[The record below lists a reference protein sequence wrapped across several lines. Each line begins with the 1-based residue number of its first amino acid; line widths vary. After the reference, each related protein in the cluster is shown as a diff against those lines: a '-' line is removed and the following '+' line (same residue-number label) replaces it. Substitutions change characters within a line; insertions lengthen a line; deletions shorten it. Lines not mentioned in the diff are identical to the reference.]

1 MSREKEEKSVGG
13 AQARRM
19 IRCPQKTGINL
30 NMREQQTENP
40 ARTLIVGI
48 IVIAVLAG
56 LAAKVGVI
64 DQYQRLSRAQGEYN
78 QVHQQ
83 YVTVQDSLQDYDKVL
98 TEYRAYST
106 DWMQSSSDDNTD
118 GNGEQ
123 KYVSVSRQVVLDMI
137 ENEMMSR
144 GTVTGINIL
153 GDNVTVDMTGMT
165 LEQISAM
172 IRSLERQSIVAGT
185 RMDIAE
191 TEKDRPASILSF
203 TVTITLKGATE

>member
-83 YVTVQDSLQDYDKVL
+83 YVTVQDALQDYDKVL

-106 DWMQSSSDDNTD
+106 DWMQSSSDDNAD

-123 KYVSVSRQVVLDMI
+123 TYVSVSRQVVLDMI

-144 GTVTGINIL
+144 GAVTGINIL
-153 GDNVTVDMTGMT
+153 GDNVTVDMTDMT

>member
-203 TVTITLKGATE
+203 TVTITLKEATE

>member
-144 GTVTGINIL
+144 GAVTGINIL

>member
-123 KYVSVSRQVVLDMI
+123 TYVSVSRQMVLDMI

-144 GTVTGINIL
+144 GAVTGINIL
-153 GDNVTVDMTGMT
+153 GDNVTVDMTDMT

>member
-83 YVTVQDSLQDYDKVL
+83 YVTVQDALQDYDKVL

>member
-13 AQARRM
+13 A
-19 IRCPQKTGINL
+19 QKTGINL

-83 YVTVQDSLQDYDKVL
+83 YVTVQDALQDYDKVL

-106 DWMQSSSDDNTD
+106 DWMQSSSDDNAD

-123 KYVSVSRQVVLDMI
+123 TYVSVSRQVVLDMI

-153 GDNVTVDMTGMT
+153 GDNVTVDMTDMT

>member
-123 KYVSVSRQVVLDMI
+123 TYVSVSRQVVLNMI